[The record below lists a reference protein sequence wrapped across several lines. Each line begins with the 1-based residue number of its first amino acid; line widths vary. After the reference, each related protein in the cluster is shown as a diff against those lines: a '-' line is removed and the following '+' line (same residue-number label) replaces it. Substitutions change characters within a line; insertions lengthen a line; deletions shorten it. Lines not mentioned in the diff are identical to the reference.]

1 MSELIEGL
9 TVSDFQALYFDKD
22 ALREPAY
29 KLKRVDFE
37 GARWYYTI
45 INSEIFW
52 SISTT
57 GLLDKTLAKPI
68 ELLKYIA
75 SFGSWEAYK
84 AEMRRLAAYGT
95 SMHVAIE
102 SYILGAFD
110 LSYKNVVELL
120 TKHKAMFDD
129 GNIKKLR
136 KDVLAIAQFCIDRDV
151 KPLAVE
157 VMVFDPVTKV
167 AGTIDLLCE
176 MTFNGKRIIAL
187 VDFKSGRKGFWESHE
202 LQLHIYKRLCAVQFP
217 DIHIDKI
224 FNLAPND
231 WHGEPSYK
239 LKDQTNT
246 SDFKIDHLLA
256 MYHHDYPVIGPKSIR
271 VFNGT
276 AEFGKPI
283 GNLYSRVNAEEFVKR
298 NDEYF
303 KNQYVTLSNGD
314 VKPILGKPKEE
325 KEYEPFNPFATT
337 KDEIKQ
343 VAPKEEK
350 EFDTFNPFDTTQK
363 EIKQVAPKVDKQET
377 LNNYLDF

>member
-9 TVSDFQALYFDKD
+9 EISDFQSLYFDKD

-45 INSEIFW
+45 IDGQIYW

-75 SFGSWEAYK
+75 SFGSWEAYRS
-84 AEMRRLAAYGT
+84 EMKRLAAYGT
-95 SMHVAIE
+95 AMHAAIE
-102 SYILGAFD
+102 SYILGTFD

-120 TKHKAMFDD
+120 TKYNALYDEE
-129 GNIKKLR
+129 NIKKLR
-136 KDVLAIAQFCIDRDV
+136 KDVLAIAQFCIDKDV

-157 VMVFDPVTKV
+157 VMVFDPMTKV
-167 AGTIDLLCE
+167 AGTIDLICE
-176 MTFNGKRIIAL
+176 MTFNKKRIIAL
-187 VDFKSGRKGFWESHE
+187 VDFKSGRNGFYETHE

-217 DIHIDKI
+217 EIHIDKL
-224 FNLAPND
+224 FNLAPKE
-231 WHGEPSYK
+231 WREEPSYT
-239 LKDQTNT
+239 LKDQTGT

-256 MYHHDYPVIGPKSIR
+256 MYHHDYPVIGPKDIR

-283 GNLYSRVNAEEFVKR
+283 GNLYSRVDAEEFVRR

-303 KNQYVTLSNGD
+303 KNQYVTLNNVTKKHDSQ
-314 VKPILGKPKEE
+314 
-325 KEYEPFNPFATT
+325 EYESYDPFVADNGNPFANV
-337 KDEIKQ
+337 K
-343 VAPKEEK
+343 AKEDKK
-350 EFDTFNPFDTTQK
+350 EL
-363 EIKQVAPKVDKQET
+363 VDSF
-377 LNNYLDF
+377 LDF